1 MEKREEGYWGKFA
14 RTFDEDQT
22 YIVGEAIQKTII
34 EKLSTERDLGNVVEF
49 GCGRGY
55 YTGVIAKNAKKV
67 VATDIS
73 DEMLEMARRQLE
85 GFPNIAVQKADCYST
100 TFPAEAFDSAI
111 MINLIHVI
119 ENPLNSLKES
129 HRILK
134 AGGTL
139 LLASYTGFTM
149 KPFDRI
155 KLAIRFLRKWGKPRP
170 YFQTG
175 LSPDH
180 LNPLLE
186 KAGFSVQESQVIGD
200 KSKALY
206 LKARRK

>member
-1 MEKREEGYWGKFA
+1 MEKRTEDYWGKFA
-14 RTFDEDQT
+14 RTFDEDQK
-22 YIVGEAIQKTII
+22 YIVGEAIQRTII
-34 EKLSTERDLGNVVEF
+34 EKLSAERDLGAVIEF

-55 YTGVIAKNAKKV
+55 YTAVIAKNSKKV

-73 DEMLEMARRQLE
+73 DEMLEMARKQLE
-85 GFPNIAVQKADCYST
+85 GFPNITVQKTDCYST
-100 TFPAEAFDSAI
+100 AFPAEAFDSAV

-119 ENPLNSLKES
+119 ENPLNSLRES

-149 KPFDRI
+149 RRFDRI
-155 KLAIRFLRKWGKPRP
+155 KLAIRFLRKWGKPCR

-175 LSPDH
+175 LSPNQ

-186 KAGFSVQESQVIGD
+186 KAGFTVQESQVIGD
-200 KSKALY
+200 RSKALY
-206 LKARRK
+206 LKATKK

>member
-1 MEKREEGYWGKFA
+1 MAKRREDYWGRFA

-22 YIVGEAIQKTII
+22 YIVGEAIQRTII
-34 EKLSTERDLGNVVEF
+34 DKLSIERGLGDVVEF

-55 YTGVIAKNAKKV
+55 YTGVIATNSKQV
-67 VATDIS
+67 IATDIS

-85 GFPNIAVQKADCYST
+85 GFPNITVQKANCDST
-100 TFPAEAFDSAI
+100 AFPAEAFDTVV

-119 ENPLNSLKES
+119 DNPLNSLKES

-139 LLASYTGFTM
+139 LLVSYTGFTM
-149 KPFDRI
+149 KLFDRL
-155 KLAIRFLRKWGKPRP
+155 KLVIRFLRKWGKPCP
-170 YFQTG
+170 YFQPG
-175 LSPDH
+175 LSPDN
-180 LNPLLE
+180 LNPLVE
-186 KAGFSVQESQVIGD
+186 KAGFTVQESQVIGD

-206 LKARRK
+206 LKARKE

>member
-1 MEKREEGYWGKFA
+1 MEKHKKDYWGKFA
-14 RTFDEDQT
+14 RTFDEDQK
-22 YIVGEAIQKTII
+22 YIVGEAIQRTII
-34 EKLSTERDLGNVVEF
+34 SKLSAERDLGKVVEF

-55 YTGVIAKNAKKV
+55 FTGVIAKNAKQV

-73 DEMLEMARRQLE
+73 DEMLKMTKKQLE
-85 GFPNIAVQKADCYST
+85 GFSNITVQKADCYST
-100 TFPAEAFDSAI
+100 AFPAEAFDSVV

-134 AGGTL
+134 PGGTL

-149 KPFDRI
+149 KRFDRI
-155 KLAIRFLRKWGKPRP
+155 KLAIRFLRKWGKPCT

-175 LSPDH
+175 LSPNQI
-180 LNPLLE
+180 NPLVE
-186 KAGFSVQESQVIGD
+186 KAGFTVQESQVIGD
-200 KSKALY
+200 KSKAVY
-206 LKARRK
+206 LKGIKK

>member
-73 DEMLEMARRQLE
+73 DEMLEMARKQLE
-85 GFPNIAVQKADCYST
+85 GFPNITVQKADCYST
-100 TFPAEAFDSAI
+100 AFPAEAFDSAV

-119 ENPLNSLKES
+119 ENPLDSLRES

-149 KPFDRI
+149 KRFNRI
-155 KLAIRFLRKWGKPRP
+155 KLAMRFLRKWGKPCP

-175 LSPDH
+175 LSPNQ
-180 LNPLLE
+180 LNPLVE
-186 KAGFSVQESQVIGD
+186 KAGFTVQESQVIGD
-200 KSKALY
+200 RSKALY
-206 LKARRK
+206 LKAMKK

>member
-1 MEKREEGYWGKFA
+1 MEKRKEDYWGKFA
-14 RTFDEDQT
+14 HTFDEDQK
-22 YIVGEAIQKTII
+22 YIVGEAIQRTII
-34 EKLSTERDLGNVVEF
+34 EKLSTERDLGNAVEF

-55 YTGVIAKNAKKV
+55 YTGVIAKNAKQV
-67 VATDIS
+67 VATDVS

-85 GFPNIAVQKADCYST
+85 SFANITVQKADCYST
-100 TFPAEAFDSAI
+100 AFPAEAFDSVV

-134 AGGTL
+134 PGGTL

-149 KPFDRI
+149 KRFDRI
-155 KLAIRFLRKWGKPRP
+155 KLAIRFLRKWGKPCP

-175 LSPDH
+175 LSPNQ
-180 LNPLLE
+180 LNTLVE
-186 KAGFSVQESQVIGD
+186 KAGFTVQESQVIGD

-206 LKARRK
+206 LKATKK

>member
-73 DEMLEMARRQLE
+73 DEMLEMARKQLE
-85 GFPNIAVQKADCYST
+85 GFPNITVQKADCYST
-100 TFPAEAFDSAI
+100 AFPAEAFDSAV

-119 ENPLNSLKES
+119 ENPLDSLRES

-149 KPFDRI
+149 KRFNRI
-155 KLAIRFLRKWGKPRP
+155 KLAMRFLRKWGKPCP

-175 LSPDH
+175 LSPNQ
-180 LNPLLE
+180 LNPLVE
-186 KAGFSVQESQVIGD
+186 KAGFTVRESQVIGD
-200 KSKALY
+200 RSKALY
-206 LKARRK
+206 LKAMKK

>member
-1 MEKREEGYWGKFA
+1 MEKREEDYWSKFA
-14 RTFDEDQT
+14 QTFDEDQK
-22 YIVGEAIQKTII
+22 YIVGEAIQKTIV

-55 YTGVIAKNAKKV
+55 YTAVIAKNARKV

-73 DEMLEMARRQLE
+73 DEMLELARRQLE
-85 GFPNIAVQKADCYST
+85 GFPNITVQKADCYST
-100 TFPAEAFDSAI
+100 AFPAEAFDSAV

-149 KPFDRI
+149 KRFDRI
-155 KLAIRFLRKWGKPRP
+155 KLAIRFLRKWGKPCS

-175 LSPDH
+175 LSPNQ
-180 LNPLLE
+180 LNPLVE
-186 KAGFSVQESQVIGD
+186 KAGFKVKESQVIGD
-200 KSKALY
+200 RSKALY
-206 LKARRK
+206 LKAMKK